1 MKKEKLLKKISLF
14 ALTAICIFSIIACNS
29 NGMSKSGYD
38 DIILENDSV
47 CIKTYLDENFNKQ
60 FYLKKDTFLEFD
72 KVFYKGKKH
81 FGEEKYSD
89 ITQDGKILWKQK
101 QDIIYNKN
109 FINKNIFDFIR
120 INGKNK
126 KIPINF
132 SELSSEFSNFDS
144 IDWKKV
150 KIKYDK
156 IDKNNKISLKV
167 IDKKYKNQILF
178 EFIKSDKEDLI
189 FGELFDKD
197 NIYICDFFIKNNE
210 IIRLE
215 NKDFL
220 GKMDIKINVIGIG
233 STLNEM
239 YNYLGMPNSVKSDAE
254 GLKIQYKLYNSNE
267 VFIITFY
274 AYTNNLSDFL
284 NKRNKNVLKTYPNII
299 DGISI
304 MNLKK

>member
-1 MKKEKLLKKISLF
+1 M
-14 ALTAICIFSIIACNS
+14 
-29 NGMSKSGYD
+29 
-38 DIILENDSV
+38 
-47 CIKTYLDENFNKQ
+47 
-60 FYLKKDTFLEFD
+60 
-72 KVFYKGKKH
+72 
-81 FGEEKYSD
+81 
-89 ITQDGKILWKQK
+89 
-101 QDIIYNKN
+101 
-109 FINKNIFDFIR
+109 
-120 INGKNK
+120 
-126 KIPINF
+126 
-132 SELSSEFSNFDS
+132 
-144 IDWKKV
+144 
-150 KIKYDK
+150 
-156 IDKNNKISLKV
+156 
-167 IDKKYKNQILF
+167 
-178 EFIKSDKEDLI
+178 I

-197 NIYICDFFIKNNE
+197 NMYICDFFIKNNE